1 MQDIQTHQIVVD
13 GLTLRYAERGQGR
26 PLVLIHG
33 ALTGLEDMM
42 TGLGP
47 HLSATHR
54 LIAFD
59 RPGMGG
65 SETGP
70 GLGSLWAQAALLRK
84 ATHRLGIE
92 QPLLVGHSFG
102 GSIAMAWAARHADEI
117 AGVVALSALVYP
129 EMRLEQVLMGPR
141 AMGPGGEALSYAAMP
156 MDAMLMPLMWRGM
169 FLPQQMPEAFA
180 EAFPVDEAGE
190 RARLRTTAREAL
202 HLTSDLTRLV
212 SSLPFIRS
220 PVRAMAG
227 SADLVANP
235 QHGRTIGALTPHG
248 RFQRLPGLGHMIHHF
263 AQTAIAEA
271 VASIEADQALGCA
284 AA

>member
-1 MQDIQTHQIVVD
+1 MQDIQTHEIVVD
-13 GLTLRYAERGQGR
+13 GLRLRYAESGRGR
-26 PLVLIHG
+26 PIVLIHG

-42 TGLGP
+42 TALAP

-70 GLGSLWAQAALLRK
+70 GLGSLWGQAALLRK
-84 ATHRLGIE
+84 AANLLGLE

-102 GSIAMAWAARHADEI
+102 GSIAMAWASRHPDEI

-129 EMRLEQVLMGPR
+129 EMRLEQFLMGPR

-156 MDAMLMPLMWRGM
+156 IDAMLMPVMWRAM
-169 FLPQQMPEAFA
+169 FLPQQMPDAFA

-212 SSLPFIRS
+212 ASLPFCRA
-220 PVRAMAG
+220 PVRALAG
-227 SADLVANP
+227 DSDLVANP
-235 QHGRTIGALTPHG
+235 QHGRLLGALTRNG
-248 RFQRLPGLGHMIHHF
+248 RFGRLPGLGHMIHHF
-263 AQTAIAEA
+263 AQPAVVEAI
-271 VASIEADQALGCA
+271 ASIEADQARGCA